1 MVDRRQERGPRVA
14 HDGDHALR
22 PGVHER
28 QDVVGPL
35 HRREGPPH
43 RCVVE
48 HLGPP
53 ADLSHPGEPTAPR
66 AAVAC
71 AAVAEILTL
80 EWVAELA
87 AAASGAEVDP
97 DLRLV
102 VQQVVTDS
110 GLPVLTYAV
119 RVEGGR
125 VAVVAGEVDG
135 ADVTFTQDRRTA
147 EAIAAGLLSAQAA
160 FMAGDLRVGGD
171 LQALSARARELAVL
185 DDVFGAARA

>member
-1 MVDRRQERGPRVA
+1 M
-14 HDGDHALR
+14 
-22 PGVHER
+22 
-28 QDVVGPL
+28 
-35 HRREGPPH
+35 
-43 RCVVE
+43 
-48 HLGPP
+48 
-53 ADLSHPGEPTAPR
+53 
-66 AAVAC
+66 
-71 AAVAEILTL
+71 AEILTL